1 MAAASDDEDD
11 GGSGHGS
18 AGMSSACARC
28 RGSGLCKAK
37 CFIEDIPFEFL
48 SSEDTLAT
56 RFV

>member
-28 RGSGLCKAK
+28 
-37 CFIEDIPFEFL
+37 I
-48 SSEDTLAT
+48 DTVQGERAM
-56 RFV
+56 